1 MHSVDDLKNLK
12 PSKHFFIGIDSDG
25 CVFDSM
31 EIKHR
36 ECFCP
41 AFVNVLGLQPVAK
54 YARETWEFVNLYS
67 KNRGCNRF
75 PAVMA
80 ALDLLSRR
88 KEVRVRHVS
97 LQEMKGLR
105 DWIKRETRLSNLILE
120 NEVKTTGNPD
130 LALALQWSSEVNAAV
145 KKIVRNIPPF
155 PLVQECLQKAQDAA
169 DILVV
174 SQTPTEALEREW
186 EEHGIDAFPRLIAG
200 QELGTKTEHIAMAA
214 VGKYPVENILM
225 IGDAPGDRDA
235 ARKNGVLYYPINP
248 GAEEASWE
256 RFYREGLD
264 RFLAGTYA
272 GGYENNLIAEFEKN
286 LPETPPWEIGN
297 IS

>member
-1 MHSVDDLKNLK
+1 MHTVDDLRSLK
-12 PSKHFFIGIDSDG
+12 PSKNFLIGIDSDG

-31 EIKHR
+31 EIKHK

-41 AFVNVLGLQPVAK
+41 AFINIFGLQPVAK
-54 YARETWEFVNLYS
+54 YARETWDFVNLYS

-75 PAVMA
+75 PAVIC
-80 ALDLLSRR
+80 ALDLLSAR
-88 KEVRVRHVS
+88 KEVKNRHAT
-97 LQEMKGLR
+97 LPEMSGLR
-105 DWIKRETRLSNLILE
+105 EWIKRETRLSNLVLE
-120 NEVKTTGNPD
+120 NEVETTGNPD
-130 LALALQWSSEVNAAV
+130 LALALEWSFEVNAAV

-155 PLVQECLQKAQDAA
+155 PFVVESLQRMQSAA

-186 EEHGIDAFPRLIAG
+186 EEHGIHSFPRLIAG
-200 QELGTKTEHIAMAA
+200 QELGTKTEHIALAA
-214 VGKYPVENILM
+214 GGKYPKENILV

-235 ARKNGVLYYPINP
+235 ARKNGVFYFPINP

-256 RFYREGLD
+256 KFSREALD

-272 GGYENNLIAEFEKN
+272 GVYEDHLIAEFEKI
-286 LPETPPWEIGN
+286 LPEKPPWEAARCP
-297 IS
+297 